1 MDEVFTHTKNLL
13 ADKVEEGIKSYDPA
27 RVTALLTDCCHH
39 GVGFV
44 MMQKHCH
51 CPAKQ
56 DGTTDLLCCSTG
68 WLVCMVGSR
77 FTHTAEANYSAT
89 EGELLAQANALQKT
103 KYFTLGCPQ
112 LILGTDHM
120 PLLGLLANRN
130 IDSID
135 NPRLVCLK
143 QKTLGWSFKVVYI
156 PGKMLGGTDALSR
169 YGVRHCLTNTISQLQ
184 HSPSQQLELPDGQP
198 SVRQHLIGL
207 LASSAAVSQP
217 SHPAPPLLLDSDT
230 HFLTSLASYV
240 GPVTWDKIRR
250 LTSRDPS
257 LQARKSLV
265 ISTFPE
271 KR

>member
-1 MDEVFTHTKNLL
+1 MGSMPMPHISQSIRDFPTPINKTNMRSFMALAQQVSYATAVAPRLLPFRELLKDKVPWFWDRSMDEVFTHTKNLL

-27 RVTALLTDCCHH
+27 RVTALLTECCHH

-89 EGELLAQANALQKT
+89 EGELLAQADALQKT

-120 PLLGLLANRN
+120 PPVSPTCPQSPQSYLPTPSNTSAATT
-130 IDSID
+130 S
-135 NPRLVCLK
+135 PFTAT
-143 QKTLGWSFKVVYI
+143 TLGSWWT
-156 PGKMLGGTDALSR
+156 G
-169 YGVRHCLTNTISQLQ
+169 
-184 HSPSQQLELPDGQP
+184 
-198 SVRQHLIGL
+198 
-207 LASSAAVSQP
+207 SAAGS
-217 SHPAPPLLLDSDT
+217 
-230 HFLTSLASYV
+230 TSTRAEV
-240 GPVTWDKIRR
+240 GPPAWWT
-250 LTSRDPS
+250 
-257 LQARKSLV
+257 
-265 ISTFPE
+265 
-271 KR
+271 